1 MKRKVMLSIR
11 GQQVYRGQEP
21 EIIELMT
28 EGEMEFVRDG
38 WEIRYEESDLTGL
51 KGVTTTFR
59 VDPDKITLTREGPL
73 RSCMEFRM
81 GQSHDSLYQMEFGT
95 LMLTVTTKQLF
106 FDIVPDGGTIDLSYE
121 IEIEKTEAGLIDY
134 HLDIRAVDEAE

>member
-28 EGEMEFVRDG
+28 EGEMEYIRDG

-59 VDPDKITLTREGPL
+59 VEPDKVTLTREGPL

-134 HLDIRAVDEAE
+134 HLDIRTMDESE

>member
-28 EGEMEFVRDG
+28 EGEMEYIRDG

-59 VDPDKITLTREGPL
+59 VEPDKITLTREGPL

-134 HLDIRAVDEAE
+134 HLDIRAMDEAE